1 MKKTLSILLFFGFLS
16 CASKKDKIEKSTD
29 MVFLG
34 GIIEDYMLE
43 CTDANHLEVHTKAKF
58 NPTDSTL
65 TFYTGES
72 QSDFFQKWQIPLS
85 GVNTDLIDESLDS
98 FHRKLKISGIAQ
110 DSVIYYSNRKDSVF
124 KPIQSF
130 NIYLYNWCDDK
141 KQEHFISAVKRITAL
156 TNLE

>member
-1 MKKTLSILLFFGFLS
+1 MKKILSIFLFFGLLS
-16 CASKKDKIEKSTD
+16 CASKKDKIERSTD

-34 GIIEDYMLE
+34 EIIEKYMLE

-58 NPTDSTL
+58 NPADTTL
-65 TFYTGES
+65 TFYIGKS
-72 QSDFFQKWQIPLS
+72 QSDFFQKWQIPMS
-85 GVNTDLIDESLDS
+85 RVNTDLINESLDS
-98 FHRKLKISGIAQ
+98 FHRKLKINSIAR

-124 KPIQSF
+124 KATQSF
-130 NIYLYNWCDDK
+130 DIYLYNWCDDK

>member
-1 MKKTLSILLFFGFLS
+1 MKKTLSILLFFGLFS
-16 CASKKDKIEKSTD
+16 CASKKDKIEKSMD

-34 GIIEDYMLE
+34 EIIENYMLE
-43 CTDANHLEVHTKAKF
+43 CTDANHLKVHTKAKF

-65 TFYTGES
+65 TFYVGKS

-85 GVNTDLIDESLDS
+85 GVNTDLIDESPDS

-110 DSVIYYSNRKDSVF
+110 DSVIYYSNRSDSVSRRT
-124 KPIQSF
+124 QSF

-141 KQEHFISAVKRITAL
+141 KQEHFISAINRITAL
-156 TNLE
+156 TKLE